1 MGVERIIINLHSETT
16 VAADF
21 YGIGKSIFLAD
32 GKEHFACGCFFGKG
46 HAFYGHRA
54 EFILALRLVLLGK
67 YRVAFVACN
76 AFLIRSTS
84 LRLYCT
90 VGLCLSEWSS
100 DIRHYSHTP
109 IKLFTLFHTLVVFAY
124 SVRLGTFF

>member
-21 YGIGKSIFLAD
+21 HGIGKSIFLAD

-54 EFILALRLVLLGK
+54 ELILALRLVLFGK
-67 YRVAFVACN
+67 CRVVFVTRN
-76 AFLIRSTS
+76 AFLLLLYG
-84 LRLYCT
+84 LRIEFEHPVLK
-90 VGLCLSEWSS
+90 VVMLGQ
-100 DIRHYSHTP
+100 IA
-109 IKLFTLFHTLVVFAY
+109 LFEYTQL
-124 SVRLGTFF
+124 